1 MNYQPT
7 KKSIDIFCLV
17 IIILT
22 MAALIIIVIVKDSK
36 NLPIPKEL
44 LLLPPIIASLGIIRF
59 YKSQEKLIEILFGIS
74 GSLAALS
81 MCIDS
86 ISFLPNDLF
95 AYFMQNKVGYLS
107 LSIIAALL
115 VAKTLIS
122 IADYITPSSPPRP

>member
-1 MNYQPT
+1 MNCQPT
-7 KKSIDIFCLV
+7 KKSIDILCLV

-22 MAALIIIVIVKDSK
+22 MATLIIIVIVKDSK

-115 VAKTLIS
+115 VAKTIIS
-122 IADYITPSSPPRP
+122 IADYIAPSSPPRP

>member
-1 MNYQPT
+1 
-7 KKSIDIFCLV
+7 
-17 IIILT
+17 
-22 MAALIIIVIVKDSK
+22 MATLIIIVIVKDSK

-115 VAKTLIS
+115 VAKTIIS
-122 IADYITPSSPPRP
+122 IADYIAPSSPPRP